1 MACAAAISDVQ
12 AAPGHA
18 SRRRPSPA
26 SRRTPAVPEAAQV
39 ARGAAARRWERARG
53 PSSRPT
59 TCNGHT
65 PVKRAWIE
73 KRRSVTQKHA
83 RLALFRAT
91 RSRVRGAWPPAR
103 LALTRPASAS
113 RLAEHAMGP
122 PGAALL
128 ARCAAQSC
136 EKQGGLLSLSM
147 AQRGCWCSRAAVQWR
162 EGLIGGDLVL
172 LQRAQ
177 HAPSPGAE
185 TCWWATGASFS
196 VLSLALCSMSQYSCC
211 ADRRAG
217 RVVPRVEREARG
229 ARLSVNPAAHA
240 RRQGCST
247 GDWHCGDAVAV
258 TPTLLCR
265 SKAPVLCFFAAE
277 I

>member
-1 MACAAAISDVQ
+1 M
-12 AAPGHA
+12 
-18 SRRRPSPA
+18 
-26 SRRTPAVPEAAQV
+26 
-39 ARGAAARRWERARG
+39 
-53 PSSRPT
+53 
-59 TCNGHT
+59 
-65 PVKRAWIE
+65 
-73 KRRSVTQKHA
+73 
-83 RLALFRAT
+83 
-91 RSRVRGAWPPAR
+91 RGAWPPAR

-136 EKQGGLLSLSM
+136 EKQGGLLSLNI
-147 AQRGCWCSRAAVQWR
+147 AQRGCWCSWAAVR
-162 EGLIGGDLVL
+162 GRAGLIGGELVL
-172 LQRAQ
+172 LERAQ

-265 SKAPVLCFFAAE
+265 SKAPVLCFLAAE

>member
-1 MACAAAISDVQ
+1 M
-12 AAPGHA
+12 
-18 SRRRPSPA
+18 
-26 SRRTPAVPEAAQV
+26 
-39 ARGAAARRWERARG
+39 
-53 PSSRPT
+53 
-59 TCNGHT
+59 
-65 PVKRAWIE
+65 
-73 KRRSVTQKHA
+73 
-83 RLALFRAT
+83 
-91 RSRVRGAWPPAR
+91 RGAWPPAR

-136 EKQGGLLSLSM
+136 EKQRGLLSLSI
-147 AQRGCWCSRAAVQWR
+147 AQRGCWCSRAAVWWR

-172 LQRAQ
+172 HQRAQ

-265 SKAPVLCFFAAE
+265 SKAPVLCFLAAE